1 MSAHGPDPS
10 AVRAWVDRDPILSRL
25 PLAKGGPV
33 VSVVGGAVRD
43 AILGIPH
50 GRDVDLVVEGD
61 AIAFARVVG
70 HAMAGRVVAHERFG
84 TARLEFGHGRHLD
97 LVSARRE
104 TYPEPGALPVV
115 APGTI
120 LDDLARRDFTVNAI
134 AYRLSGAAA
143 GAVLDPHGGLVDIAD
158 ERIRLLRSGAFTED
172 PSRVVRALRY
182 AARLGFRLEEATEA
196 EARACMRSL
205 DLSSSRVGDELRR
218 MLEEP
223 SAVRALDIAAA
234 LGAEWPTDR
243 EARDTGLGRLDQELA
258 RPGAPDPPVWALR
271 LGVGLTPE
279 AAARTAVA
287 GWARAIAAEVQ
298 AGPVLA
304 TQLERVPRPSD
315 IDAVLHNSPPAT
327 QVGAAI
333 AGAEI
338 VGRWWAQWRDLQ
350 PAVSGSDL
358 VAAGVPPGPAI
369 GRALR
374 AVRAAVLDDEVR
386 GAEEQMSLALS
397 IAAPRA

>member
-25 PLAKGGPV
+25 PLAEGGPV

-158 ERIRLLRSGAFTED
+158 ERIRLLRPGAFTED

-196 EARACMRSL
+196 EARVCMRSL

-234 LGAEWPTDR
+234 LGAEWPTDQ

-271 LGVGLTPE
+271 LGLGLTPE

-338 VGRWWAQWRDLQ
+338 VGRWWAQWRDLE

-386 GAEEQMSLALS
+386 GAGEQMSLALS